1 MGMSLPTFNT
11 KSPTI
16 KRILKEAAEL
26 STNPDPTLHAAPLE
40 SNLFEWHFTLR
51 GPPSTPYAAGSYH
64 GRIVLPQQYPLRPP
78 SFRFMTPSGRFEP
91 NREICLSISGHH
103 EETWQPAWGIRT
115 ALWALRAFM
124 EGGAKGQ
131 LGGMEMGET
140 ERKMLAEES
149 RGWKCT
155 ACGGKSNEEI
165 LDAQGEGGG
174 DSTANSKA
182 VVPEDLRFGFEDEM
196 QKHEKD
202 DSVQTTSLVGRNAER
217 NPAKSAQLPAT
228 STSGEPSSSK
238 AVPQISSPLPATQP
252 PSTPTSSVLP
262 LPQQRVIQGQPSVQA
277 SPQEAVPGWI
287 DKAIIGL
294 VGTLLVMI
302 IKKFMT

>member
-1 MGMSLPTFNT
+1 MSLPTFNT

-131 LGGMEMGET
+131 LGGMEMGEA
-140 ERKMLAEES
+140 ERKRLAEES
-149 RGWKCT
+149 RGWRCT

-174 DSTANSKA
+174 DGTVNSKA
-182 VVPEDLRFGFEDEM
+182 DVPEDLRFGFKDEM

-202 DSVQTTSLVGRNAER
+202 DS
-217 NPAKSAQLPAT
+217 AQ
-228 STSGEPSSSK
+228 STLGEPSSSI
-238 AVPQISSPLPATQP
+238 AVPQMSSPVTVIQPSATP
-252 PSTPTSSVLP
+252 NPSVLP
-262 LPQQRVIQGQPSVQA
+262 PSQQRVSQGQPAVQA
-277 SPQEAVPGWI
+277 SPRETLPGWI
-287 DKAIIGL
+287 DKAIVGI

-302 IKKFMT
+302 IKRFTA

>member
-1 MGMSLPTFNT
+1 MSLPTFNT

-131 LGGMEMGET
+131 LGGMEMGEA
-140 ERKMLAEES
+140 ERKTLAEES
-149 RGWKCT
+149 RGWRCT

-174 DSTANSKA
+174 DGSENTKA
-182 VVPEDLRFGFEDEM
+182 DVPEALRFGFKDEM
-196 QKHEKD
+196 QKHDND
-202 DSVQTTSLVGRNAER
+202 DSAQTTSLLGRNADGT
-217 NPAKSAQLPAT
+217 PAKSTQLPAK
-228 STSGEPSSSK
+228 SGEPSSST

-252 PSTPTSSVLP
+252 SITPTQSGLP
-262 LPQQRVIQGQPSVQA
+262 LSQQRVTQGQPAVQA
-277 SPQEAVPGWI
+277 SAQEAIPGWI
-287 DKAIIGL
+287 DKAIVGL

-302 IKKFMT
+302 IKKFMA

>member
-1 MGMSLPTFNT
+1 MSLPTFNT

-26 STNPDPTLHAAPLE
+26 STNLDPTLHAAPLE

-51 GPPSTPYAAGSYH
+51 GPPSTPYAAGAYH

-131 LGGMEMGET
+131 LGGMEMGEA
-140 ERKMLAEES
+140 ERKRLAEES
-149 RGWKCT
+149 KAWKCT
-155 ACGGKSNEEI
+155 ACGGRTNEEI
-165 LDAQGEGGG
+165 LNAQEVEGN
-174 DSTANSKA
+174 DSTATSKA
-182 VVPEDLRFGFEDEM
+182 EIPNELRFGFKDEM
-196 QKHEKD
+196 QKNDKGD
-202 DSVQTTSLVGRNAER
+202 TAQPSTSTRKELGSI
-217 NPAKSAQLPAT
+217 PAKTAQLPA
-228 STSGEPSSSK
+228 SMDD
-238 AVPQISSPLPATQP
+238 SSPSAAVHGPPNPAPIENARPQPQQQSIRTQLATQAP
-252 PSTPTSSVLP
+252 P
-262 LPQQRVIQGQPSVQA
+262 QGA
-277 SPQEAVPGWI
+277 IPGWI
-287 DKAIIGL
+287 DKAIVGL

-302 IKKFMT
+302 VKKLAA